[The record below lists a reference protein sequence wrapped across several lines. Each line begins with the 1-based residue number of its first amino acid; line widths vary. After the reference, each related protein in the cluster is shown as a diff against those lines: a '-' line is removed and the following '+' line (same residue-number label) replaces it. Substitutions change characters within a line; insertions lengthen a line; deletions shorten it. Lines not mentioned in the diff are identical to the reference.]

1 MASFAHLSREERLG
15 LGIAA
20 AAHVALGLA
29 LYFQTQDK
37 PTALPTPERMT
48 VSLAS
53 EVSLQSTS
61 PNPSAEAQAA
71 IAPVLAP
78 EPAPAPEPVPAP
90 DPVPTQ
96 APKPEPR
103 PVPQP
108 TRTVTRP
115 TPAPQPTARPT
126 AKPKPAPSPSA
137 KPTAQPKPS
146 PSAKPSAQPT
156 KRPTPTPTQTR
167 SGGGSR
173 IGADFLEGTSGG
185 ERTNSRGTPA
195 ATFGAAEAASLMQA
209 ISREIKPHWSAPQ
222 GVDAEKLVTVLS
234 FELNPDGSLKGTPR
248 VVSQSGITDSNRP
261 QASLHAER
269 AIRAVQLA
277 APFDLP
283 DEFYDKWK
291 RVSQLRFDRRL

>member
-20 AAHVALGLA
+20 VAHVALGAA

-37 PTALPTPERMT
+37 PTALPIPERMT

-53 EVSLQSTS
+53 EVSLQSTA
-61 PNPSAEAQAA
+61 PDPSAEAQAA

-78 EPAPAPEPVPAP
+78 EPAPAPEPVP
-90 DPVPTQ
+90 TQ
-96 APKPEPR
+96 AP
-103 PVPQP
+103 PQEL
-108 TRTVTRP
+108 R
-115 TPAPQPTARPT
+115 PAPQPTRPAVTRPAPAPTARAT

-137 KPTAQPKPS
+137 KPTA
-146 PSAKPSAQPT
+146 
-156 KRPTPTPTQTR
+156 RPTPRPTPAPTQSR

-173 IGADFLEGTSGG
+173 IGSDFLEGTSGG

-195 ATFGAAEAASLMQA
+195 ATFGPAEAASLNSA
-209 ISREIKPHWSAPQ
+209 ISREIRPHWSAPQ
-222 GVDAEKLVTVLS
+222 GVDAEKLVTLVR
-234 FELNPDGSLKGTPR
+234 FRLNPDGTLDGRPSCVR
-248 VVSQSGITDSNRP
+248 QSGETPSNAA
-261 QASLHAER
+261 QKSLHCER

-291 RVSQLRFDRRL
+291 LVTSTFDRRL